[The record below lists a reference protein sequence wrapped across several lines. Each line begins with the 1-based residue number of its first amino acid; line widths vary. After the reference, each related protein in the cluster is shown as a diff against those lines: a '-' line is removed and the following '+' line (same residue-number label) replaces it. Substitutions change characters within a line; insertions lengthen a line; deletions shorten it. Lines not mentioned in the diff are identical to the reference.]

1 MPMVLLVVLLAL
13 LTYMLSPFWKSFI
26 WGAILACVFYPL
38 YERSQKFIYSS
49 TIRALLFAFLPIALG
64 LFVLIPILVVLVK
77 EIVGVVNNFN
87 KDAVLK
93 IWAQITALS
102 PIALEMDLNELSS
115 QIYRG
120 ATAIMDILRSILVSS
135 ANSIAVLFLASV
147 ILFFFLKDAQSG
159 ARFARQLADFFKV
172 DFDSIS
178 SLVIS
183 SIRASFWTLIVI
195 SGGQGLLTFFSL
207 ALAGFDF
214 ALLAGFLAFILG
226 LLPGGT
232 TLIYLPVGLYYL
244 IYESFLKGI
253 FIILFNLVSHNLIDF
268 FLRPILFDNQFKLHS
283 GFMFFAVL
291 GGLYSFGFLGLF
303 IVPSLVVVIRELLR
317 VHSVAKL

>member
-1 MPMVLLVVLLAL
+1 MPKVLAVVLLAL
-13 LTYMLSPFWKSFI
+13 LTYILSPFWKSFI

-38 YERSQKFIYSS
+38 YERSQRFIASP
-49 TIRALLFAFLPIALG
+49 TLRALFFAFLPIALG
-64 LFVLIPILVVLVK
+64 ILVLIPILVVLVK
-77 EIVGVVNNFN
+77 EIVDVVNNFN

-102 PIALEMDLNELSS
+102 PIALELDLNELSS
-115 QIYRG
+115 QIYRS
-120 ATAIMDILRSILVSS
+120 ATVVMDMLRSILVSS
-135 ANSIAVLFLASV
+135 ANSVAVLFLSSL

-159 ARFARQLADFFKV
+159 ARFARQLAELFKF

-178 SLVIS
+178 SLLVS
-183 SIRASFWTLIVI
+183 SIRASFWTLVVI

-214 ALLAGFLAFILG
+214 SLLAGFLAFILG
-226 LLPGGT
+226 LLPGGS
-232 TLIYLPVGLYYL
+232 TLVYLPIGAYYL
-244 IYESFLKGI
+244 IYESFVWGI
-253 FIILFNLVSHNLIDF
+253 FIISFNLVSHNLIDI

-291 GGLYSFGFLGLF
+291 GGLYSFGFLGIF
-303 IVPSLVVVIRELLR
+303 IAPSLVVVIKELFSSQ
-317 VHSVAKL
+317 SVSKA